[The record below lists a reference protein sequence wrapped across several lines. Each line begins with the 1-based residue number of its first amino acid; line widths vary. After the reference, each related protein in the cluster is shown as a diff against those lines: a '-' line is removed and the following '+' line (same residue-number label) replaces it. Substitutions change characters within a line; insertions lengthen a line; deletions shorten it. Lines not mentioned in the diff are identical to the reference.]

1 MILQFLYSLDIVIIV
16 IISLVFSLFLF
27 LTELLGGAAMFKWG
41 LEAVDGR
48 DEGFS
53 SRIGTIFII
62 LLINNFLPFIGL
74 FIGWK
79 FISSRHDLNYGES
92 ILAYIVYRV
101 PMAIVSLLVMA
112 VISGITFGIMFL
124 IMGAMWY

>member
-1 MILQFLYSLDIVIIV
+1 MILQYDIIYGLDILIIV
-16 IISLVFSLFLF
+16 IISLVLSLFMF

-62 LLINNFLPFIGL
+62 LLINSFLPLIGL

-79 FISSRHDLNYGES
+79 LIASRHDLNYGES
-92 ILAYIVYRV
+92 ILAYLVYRV
-101 PMAIVSLLVMA
+101 PMTIVTLLVSL
-112 VISGITFGIMFL
+112 VISGITFGIMAL
-124 IMGAMWY
+124 IMFV